1 MEIGRENNNNKTF
14 EQIKKE
20 FFNDLK
26 NYEEV
31 LRSRKEKGQL
41 QREIKNLEI
50 QLEKE
55 KEKYN
60 SYPKVIDSI
69 QKLSNARIHEN
80 DIIKIENIISM
91 AGASLYKNKSSIN
104 KQNLIDDLQKYGNL
118 KLAIKNLEDNKRKKI
133 KLKTQ
138 KDITTTSETKKK
150 E

>member
-1 MEIGRENNNNKTF
+1 
-14 EQIKKE
+14 
-20 FFNDLK
+20 
-26 NYEEV
+26 
-31 LRSRKEKGQL
+31 
-41 QREIKNLEI
+41 
-50 QLEKE
+50 
-55 KEKYN
+55 
-60 SYPKVIDSI
+60 VIDSI

-91 AGASLYKNKSSIN
+91 AGTSLYKNKSSIN

-138 KDITTTSETKKK
+138 DITTTSETKKK

>member
-1 MEIGRENNNNKTF
+1 M
-14 EQIKKE
+14 
-20 FFNDLK
+20 
-26 NYEEV
+26 
-31 LRSRKEKGQL
+31 
-41 QREIKNLEI
+41 
-50 QLEKE
+50 
-55 KEKYN
+55 
-60 SYPKVIDSI
+60 IDSI

-91 AGASLYKNKSSIN
+91 AGTSLYKNKSSIN

-138 KDITTTSETKKK
+138 KDTTTTSETKKK